1 MAPNDGAAVIA
12 TSANLMEILV
22 KLPDTLLAIT
32 PQISNVT
39 RMTCPPMAAG
49 LDGETCVMA
58 LSSASAT
65 VPDRL
70 KLLSIGPRDAV
81 GHGDDVFTSPERAR

>member
-22 KLPDTLLAIT
+22 NTLLAIT